1 MKQYT
6 EPFSKWFENRVEM
19 SELKKVGHNSYLSSW
34 QQKRREREMAEIK
47 ELNRIPPHHGDKVML
62 IVDKI
67 IMLHGLRREKETVT
81 GFFDNGSTC
90 SLVDTTMAKKYGLVG

>member
-1 MKQYT
+1 
-6 EPFSKWFENRVEM
+6 
-19 SELKKVGHNSYLSSW
+19 
-34 QQKRREREMAEIK
+34 MAEIK